1 VACGG
6 SGDNASPLAARPTH
20 TPMEEGVFWKNL
32 ARRNLEQIAPWARG
46 GRVRSCCWLPT
57 GFFLYIFFVLFSW
70 SVLLSSFLPL
80 FLTSSL
86 NFPFVFDAGG
96 FLVELLFSDG

>member
-6 SGDNASPLAARPTH
+6 SEDNASPLAARPTH

-70 SVLLSSFLPL
+70 SVLLFVKFFAPFSYIFFEFSFC
-80 FLTSSL
+80 
-86 NFPFVFDAGG
+86 V
-96 FLVELLFSDG
+96 